1 MDVAVV
7 GSGVLGAAAAWY
19 LARGGARVTVYEAA
33 GQPGGLATAG
43 SFAWIN
49 ASWGN
54 TPEYRA
60 LRMASM
66 QDWHD
71 LGVQVPGAA
80 PHWCGGLLWDLPE
93 PELRAFADE
102 GAAQGYPLTPV
113 DAKGARALE
122 PALADPPPFALHAPL
137 EGMVEPA
144 AAARVLI
151 AASGARLVTG
161 CAVTLDQAGGRVVVR
176 GEGGPLPH
184 DTVVLAAGVATPGL
198 LGGLGL
204 ALPMTAPQG
213 MLAWT
218 APAPRLLRGLVM
230 TPQMHL
236 RQTPG
241 GQIIIGAD
249 FAGRGAAGREAA
261 EALVAGT
268 RAALTGAEGLVLDRM
283 TLARRPT
290 PGDGFPAVGPVGPA
304 GLHVILTHS
313 GVTLAARL
321 GRATAAAVLLGQ
333 DEPLLAPYRPARFGL

>member
-1 MDVAVV
+1 MDVGVV
-7 GSGVLGAAAAWY
+7 GAGILGAAAAWY
-19 LARGGARVTVYEAA
+19 LAQGGARVTVYEAA
-33 GQPGGLATAG
+33 DQPGGLATAG

-54 TPEYRA
+54 TPAYRA

-66 QDWHD
+66 QDWRD
-71 LGVQVPGAA
+71 LGAQVPGAA

-144 AAARVLI
+144 AAARALI
-151 AASGARLVTG
+151 EASGARVVTG
-161 CAVTLDQAGGRVVVR
+161 AVTLDQTGGRVVLH

-184 DTVVLAAGVATPGL
+184 DAVVLAAGIATPGL
-198 LGGLGL
+198 LAGLGL
-204 ALPMTAPQG
+204 DLPMSAPQG
-213 MLAWT
+213 MLAWA
-218 APAPRLLRGLVM
+218 APTPRLLRGLVM
-230 TPQMHL
+230 TPDIHL

-241 GQIIIGAD
+241 GQIVIGAD
-249 FAGRGAAGREAA
+249 FAGGGAAGPEAA
-261 EALVAGT
+261 EALVALAR
-268 RAALTGAEGLVLDRM
+268 RALIGAEALRLERL
-283 TLARRPT
+283 TLAARPT
-290 PGDGFPAVGPVGPA
+290 PGDGFPVVGPVGPA

-321 GRATAAAVLLGQ
+321 GHATAAAVLRGQ